1 MGTHPIFE
9 SGFDCLTEM
18 RFTRCLRGGSN
29 WDLVPPEKIPSP
41 QFWNKIMRGTPY
53 EFSQVQ
59 LQRKGL
65 HDPWMRQNIYAY
77 DNVQRRPH
85 LMVTWCND
93 DVIKIGIAIAF
104 FVIFLEEALGIYPFG
119 HDPRLVREKIWLS
132 KMAKRPLV
140 SPWLRVTSI
149 PDITVDK

>member
-1 MGTHPIFE
+1 
-9 SGFDCLTEM
+9 M

-85 LMVTWCND
+85 LMV
-93 DVIKIGIAIAF
+93 
-104 FVIFLEEALGIYPFG
+104 Y
-119 HDPRLVREKIWLS
+119 
-132 KMAKRPLV
+132 
-140 SPWLRVTSI
+140 
-149 PDITVDK
+149 